1 MTVGLHGIGPA
12 AVPSRTRLSSLA
24 ASERGDAMGFI
35 QIVEFT
41 TDDYDKV
48 REIDD
53 KWVAATE
60 GKRTA
65 RRQIVGRD
73 RNNPDRYLAI
83 VFFDSFESAMQNS
96 ALPETQQFAGQYSG
110 VTKSVA
116 FHDLDVISDQEV

>member
-1 MTVGLHGIGPA
+1 
-12 AVPSRTRLSSLA
+12 
-24 ASERGDAMGFI
+24 MGFI

-60 GKRTA
+60 GRRTA

-73 RNNPDRYLAI
+73 RNHPDRYLAM
-83 VFFDSFESAMQNS
+83 VFFDSYESAMHNS
-96 ALPETQQFAGQYSG
+96 ALAETQEFAGQYG
-110 VTKSVA
+110 GATTSVA
-116 FHDLDVISDQEV
+116 FHDLDIISDQEV